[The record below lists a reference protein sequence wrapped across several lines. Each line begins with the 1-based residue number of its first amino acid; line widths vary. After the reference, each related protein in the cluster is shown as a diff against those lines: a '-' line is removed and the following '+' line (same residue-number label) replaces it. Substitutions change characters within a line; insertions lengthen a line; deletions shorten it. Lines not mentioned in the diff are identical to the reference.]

1 MMFFRNKGVFLLSW
15 LCFYLPS
22 VQGVETGK
30 LAINQEGSC
39 GGHCQTVT
47 FSSRFSGGAPY
58 VFASLN
64 HGNIS
69 SIVHDIAFVWVED
82 VTAADFKACLVQGGF
97 SSGGNTT
104 IDWLAFHGSQ
114 SGVYHGKVS
123 FGLFTTGT
131 KCEQVTFPQVF
142 SQLPKVQVTVK
153 HTASNQSQDAMSVWI
168 ESLSRSQFEVCLRES
183 RTFDGPHRNLVVNWM
198 AYVNHPSSW
207 GAEESSEVVFS
218 EYETPNA
225 RNSHALCENI
235 NFTNP
240 FYKPPVVLTT
250 VLNGRNN
257 RVNVGSQS
265 KGPLVSW
272 LEEVTKSYFRVCIK
286 DDAGYGGQREN
297 INVNYLVIG
306 DLEPC
311 RNVSC
316 EYHSHC
322 VALGP
327 QQVTCRCESSCPSF
341 EEQVCASNGRTFR
354 NLCLLEK
361 EICTT
366 RGNYSY
372 IHPGSCT
379 GFPLQKGRHK
389 FRNVP
394 SWAEDQCESITFDPF
409 IFYPHKKIYVQL
421 TVNHFNYSD
430 PAIVHEATA
439 PWVESVNTTQFTA
452 CVTRAGRNDYP
463 SDSFADVDW
472 VAYQGAPSGGVAG
485 EEKFSRWWT
494 GTSCQTITLPS
505 GKFPASP
512 TVIVTAEHY
521 RSGLKHDATS
531 VWLEDVSA
539 SSFKICLREFQNFA
553 GVHDDI
559 SVNWLAFDSLQRPLF
574 REHNDVSFQNNASP
588 VKNHNF
594 AFCKDVS
601 FIGSYSKSPTVL
613 LTAKHSTSGGNAAA
627 ECNGI
632 VSWIEYISTS
642 GFRICVKEVFVNRFD
657 PLTVSYAV
665 LADICQEGW
674 AYYKG
679 YCYRRISSCDSWG
692 GSQAACATLGAN
704 LPSIHSQ
711 EENVYIQSLH
721 GGDHSWLGLSDRNTE
736 GTFVWSDGSQFNFH
750 YWASHQP
757 NNFHDEDCVHTLGFL
772 ANHKYK
778 WNDVNC
784 TDCHKFTCK
793 KDYNECK
800 EFAHECPVNATCV
813 NSLGSYSCQCPAGF
827 RLNGRSCTD
836 VDECSSGSSSCH
848 AQSQCVNVPG
858 SYNCTCLPGYA
869 GDGKAKCEAPR
880 LTATSSCVLST
891 STSTSGYIR
900 ITRAGSQ
907 YSNNMDC
914 RWNFS
919 SNAVIE
925 LVFFSFRTESSADF
939 VSVYDGGSL
948 SSPLIRKMSG
958 SSLPPPITS
967 SSVNLYVKFSS
978 DGANTYDGFVAAYRV
993 LTAGSLRISGNTAVG
1008 RVEVYYDGQWGT
1020 ICDDA
1025 WDISDANV
1033 VCRQLGYTRAN
1044 RAYSGAT
1051 HGQGTGPIWMDDLAC
1066 SGSESHVYDC
1076 RHRGWGDHDCTHS
1089 RDASVECY
1097 TPVRLVNGGANY
1109 GRVEVYHNGQW
1120 GTVCD
1125 DSWDMNDANVVC
1137 RELGFPSASSA
1148 PHSARYGQGSDP
1160 TWMDDVNCHGG
1171 EASILNCAHGG
1182 WGIENCGHDED
1193 ASVICNT

>member
-1 MMFFRNKGVFLLSW
+1 
-15 LCFYLPS
+15 
-22 VQGVETGK
+22 
-30 LAINQEGSC
+30 
-39 GGHCQTVT
+39 
-47 FSSRFSGGAPY
+47 
-58 VFASLN
+58 
-64 HGNIS
+64 
-69 SIVHDIAFVWVED
+69 
-82 VTAADFKACLVQGGF
+82 
-97 SSGGNTT
+97 
-104 IDWLAFHGSQ
+104 
-114 SGVYHGKVS
+114 
-123 FGLFTTGT
+123 
-131 KCEQVTFPQVF
+131 
-142 SQLPKVQVTVK
+142 
-153 HTASNQSQDAMSVWI
+153 MSVWI

-225 RNSHALCENI
+225 RNSHALCE
-235 NFTNP
+235 
-240 FYKPPVVLTT
+240 
-250 VLNGRNN
+250 
-257 RVNVGSQS
+257 
-265 KGPLVSW
+265 
-272 LEEVTKSYFRVCIK
+272 EVTKSYFRVCIK

-306 DLEPC
+306 AFFNNSVKCLLSADLEPC
-311 RNVSC
+311 GNVSC

-327 QQVTCRCESSCPSF
+327 QQVICRCESSCPSF

-372 IHPGSCT
+372 IHPGSCK
-379 GFPLQKGRHK
+379 GIRSFPLQKGRHK

-505 GKFPASP
+505 GKFLASP

-601 FIGSYSKSPTVL
+601 FIGNYSKSPTVL

-665 LADICQEGW
+665 LA
-674 AYYKG
+674 
-679 YCYRRISSCDSWG
+679 G
-692 GSQAACATLGAN
+692 GATYVRKDGPTIRGTATDEF
-704 LPSIHSQ
+704 LPVIP
-711 EENVYIQSLH
+711 
-721 GGDHSWLGLSDRNTE
+721 G
-736 GTFVWSDGSQFNFH
+736 
-750 YWASHQP
+750 
-757 NNFHDEDCVHTLGFL
+757 
-772 ANHKYK
+772 YK

-793 KDYNECK
+793 K
-800 EFAHECPVNATCV
+800 
-813 NSLGSYSCQCPAGF
+813 
-827 RLNGRSCTD
+827 
-836 VDECSSGSSSCH
+836 
-848 AQSQCVNVPG
+848 
-858 SYNCTCLPGYA
+858 
-869 GDGKAKCEAPR
+869 
-880 LTATSSCVLST
+880 
-891 STSTSGYIR
+891 
-900 ITRAGSQ
+900 
-907 YSNNMDC
+907 
-914 RWNFS
+914 
-919 SNAVIE
+919 
-925 LVFFSFRTESSADF
+925 
-939 VSVYDGGSL
+939 
-948 SSPLIRKMSG
+948 
-958 SSLPPPITS
+958 
-967 SSVNLYVKFSS
+967 
-978 DGANTYDGFVAAYRV
+978 
-993 LTAGSLRISGNTAVG
+993 
-1008 RVEVYYDGQWGT
+1008 
-1020 ICDDA
+1020 
-1025 WDISDANV
+1025 
-1033 VCRQLGYTRAN
+1033 
-1044 RAYSGAT
+1044 
-1051 HGQGTGPIWMDDLAC
+1051 
-1066 SGSESHVYDC
+1066 
-1076 RHRGWGDHDCTHS
+1076 
-1089 RDASVECY
+1089 
-1097 TPVRLVNGGANY
+1097 
-1109 GRVEVYHNGQW
+1109 
-1120 GTVCD
+1120 
-1125 DSWDMNDANVVC
+1125 
-1137 RELGFPSASSA
+1137 
-1148 PHSARYGQGSDP
+1148 
-1160 TWMDDVNCHGG
+1160 
-1171 EASILNCAHGG
+1171 
-1182 WGIENCGHDED
+1182 
-1193 ASVICNT
+1193 